1 MLERKQILPVGSRI
15 TVCFASDGGKETFL
29 VVVGHLSLKR
39 AMMCYY
45 DYVCVP
51 YPAGMDEGLIYVNHT
66 DVVRVLTEP
75 EIPDDAYDRWLARKY
90 PEYVAYY
97 ENGKPEE
104 RPDIDT
110 MRATVLNARDRE
122 HRKNR
127 IRRIV
132 RTVCGALCVLG
143 VGFAVLLTKR
153 WEIATGALFF
163 SLLGVGINE

>member
-15 TVCFASDGGKETFL
+15 TVCFAADGGKETFL

-51 YPAGMDEGLIYVNHT
+51 YPTGMDEGLIYVNHT
-66 DVVRVLTEP
+66 DIVRVLREP
-75 EIPDDAYDRWLARKY
+75 EETDEACERWLARKF

-97 ENGKPEE
+97 EKGKPEN

-122 HRKNR
+122 YKKNR
-127 IRRIV
+127 IRKII
-132 RTVCGALCVLG
+132 RTVCGTLCVAG

-153 WEIATGALFF
+153 WEIAAGALFF
-163 SLLGVGINE
+163 VLLGFGMNE